1 MGTLWRGWISHGLL
15 GIRVAEWPAGLPG
28 ALQVCRA
35 NISSPEGKSEP
46 MVLGEAPRGTWSR
59 TVSPHARRSTVLNFR
74 RA

>member
-35 NISSPEGKSEP
+35 NISIPEGKSEP
-46 MVLGEAPRGTWSR
+46 MVLGEAPGALGPGQLAHMPGGAPS
-59 TVSPHARRSTVLNFR
+59 
-74 RA
+74 